1 MSAVSIYSHQTGL
14 VKVIPNEGLPALVG
28 LYGILQTGAEE
39 QSAYGFLTNIQGEN
53 NVGHQFMHTLRNFV
67 YVYVFG
73 ERMGI
78 LNVGGKAIT
87 RNCSANG
94 QDSYGLDIVSDFY
107 SDNRLSNAIHT
118 PAEHPIVIVNV
129 GSNVSITGF
138 LTKLQM
144 QITDPD
150 SPFADFTMTINTMH

>member
-1 MSAVSIYSHQTGL
+1 MSAVSIYSHDEGL
-14 VKVIPNEGLPALVG
+14 VKVIPNEGLPMLVG
-28 LYGILQTGAEE
+28 LYGILQTGQEV
-39 QSAYGFLTNIQGEN
+39 QSAYGFLTNVQGEN

-87 RNCSANG
+87 RNCGATGS
-94 QDSYGLDIVSDFY
+94 DSYGLAVVSAFY
-107 SDNRLSNAIHT
+107 DDNRLSNAIYT
-118 PAEHPIVIVNV
+118 PAEHPVVIVNI
-129 GSNVSITGF
+129 GSDISITGF